1 VGKVSGR
8 VRISILELDHE
19 GYVHKAKRMTK
30 MGHLKP
36 IATKALASLHTT
48 FFCKEISLGNI
59 LFEGDAHQVVKIVIS
74 K

>member
-19 GYVHKAKRMTK
+19 GHVHKAKRM
-30 MGHLKP
+30 
-36 IATKALASLHTT
+36 AALHTT
-48 FFCKEISLGNI
+48 FFCKEISLRNI